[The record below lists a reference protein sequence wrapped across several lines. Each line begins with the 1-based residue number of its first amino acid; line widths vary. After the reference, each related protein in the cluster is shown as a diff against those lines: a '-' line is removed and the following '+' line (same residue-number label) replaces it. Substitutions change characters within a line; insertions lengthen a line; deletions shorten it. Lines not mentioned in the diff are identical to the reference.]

1 MKSKSTNSIS
11 NPIYGT
17 DIVSSD
23 VHQISVDQQFVEQ
36 YGLDDFDMEILKN
49 AVHVNTGMTDYQ
61 SRHFVAGS
69 QLTPWRKVRQALM
82 ELEVRYHAYFEIRN
96 SLRKAEVLREMF
108 IRDIENE
115 PDDLKQK
122 LLQIDMD
129 KNDYDITIWKRKL
142 RQSEIEINSFL
153 TIIRESAETPED
165 LEYFVQPNEDEERQY
180 WVYRMAKQAA
190 MDIIAFGRVGSG
202 NMDSI
207 AMMDREDQLEVL
219 RNAVRYAGLIN
230 INIAQLGDEA
240 AQEAQ
245 EMLDSGRMGI
255 PTIEDGSVQRTIEP
269 KTIGERISFSS

>member
-1 MKSKSTNSIS
+1 MKSKSINSIS
-11 NPIYGT
+11 KPLYGG

-23 VHQISVDQQFVEQ
+23 VHEIAVDQQFVET
-36 YGLDDFDMEILKN
+36 YGLDSFDMGILQN
-49 AVHVNTGMTDYQ
+49 AVHMNNGMTDYQ
-61 SRHFVAGS
+61 SRHFVSGS

-96 SLRKAEVLREMF
+96 SLRKAEVLKEMF

-115 PDDLKQK
+115 DDDLKRK
-122 LLQIDMD
+122 MLEIDKD

-153 TIIRESAETPED
+153 TFIKEHASTEEELR
-165 LEYFVQPNEDEERQY
+165 YFVEPNEEEERQY
-180 WVYRMAKQAA
+180 WCYRMAKQAA

-207 AMMDREDQLEVL
+207 AMMDKEDQLEVL

-230 INIAQLGDEA
+230 INISQLGDEA
-240 AQEAQ
+240 AKEAQ
-245 EMLDSGRMGI
+245 ELLNSGRIDI
-255 PTIEDGSVQRTIEP
+255 PTIEDGNVQRTLEP
-269 KTIGERISFSS
+269 KTLGERIS